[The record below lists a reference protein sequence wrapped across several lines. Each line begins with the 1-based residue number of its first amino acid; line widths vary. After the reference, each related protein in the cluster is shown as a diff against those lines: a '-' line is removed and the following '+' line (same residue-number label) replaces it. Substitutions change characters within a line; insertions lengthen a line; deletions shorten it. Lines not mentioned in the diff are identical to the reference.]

1 MPAIPCS
8 VPECQFQTA
17 AGLSSEVG
25 LQVKL
30 LHRQDAHAMAP
41 VVPQPPSPS
50 PSKAMRP
57 TRPTVTAGMSESDWS
72 FFLHE
77 WARYTRL
84 TGIKDEILRD
94 ELWSC
99 MEESLRQLAFSEG
112 FAAQTENEL
121 ITKNKD
127 LAVTTL
133 HPSVH
138 VVALHQMMQQENES
152 IKAFTARVKGTASNC
167 RLTKTC
173 SKVGCAQEVSY

>member
-1 MPAIPCS
+1 M
-8 VPECQFQTA
+8 
-17 AGLSSEVG
+17 
-25 LQVKL
+25 L

-41 VVPQPPSPS
+41 VVPQPPSPA

-94 ELWSC
+94 ELWSS

-112 FAAQTENEL
+112 FVAQTENEL
-121 ITKNKD
+121 ITKSAQTCKK
-127 LAVTTL
+127 A
-133 HPSVH
+133 
-138 VVALHQMMQQENES
+138 QMHRQCLRKLMRIVEISE
-152 IKAFTARVKGTASNC
+152 
-167 RLTKTC
+167 
-173 SKVGCAQEVSY
+173 